1 MHDGFA
7 RHVAGAVTASQF
19 LGLSERLG
27 RFPLISWCVESR
39 FGGVQAL
46 GKNGEK
52 KGWKIETYKN
62 PSTQT
67 IVYEQNS
74 DIIYTT
80 DGIPKDG
87 YVFSYG
93 PTTL

>member
-46 GKNGEK
+46 GKNGGK
-52 KGWKIETYKN
+52 
-62 PSTQT
+62 
-67 IVYEQNS
+67 
-74 DIIYTT
+74 
-80 DGIPKDG
+80 KDG
-87 YVFSYG
+87 KLKPIRIPQLKPSSMSRIV
-93 PTTL
+93 TLFIQLMGF